1 MKQLILAACTVFL
14 FSAAAANASEGF
26 LADRHAAM
34 GLKCASCHEETPPS
48 KAVPTEKCLSCH
60 GGYDKLKELTKDK
73 TPNPHYTH
81 LLDQPCGECHKGHAQ
96 SVNMCNSCHQFDFK
110 VP

>member
-1 MKQLILAACTVFL
+1 MKQWIF
-14 FSAAAANASEGF
+14 AAAAMLALSASAWSAEGNF
-26 LADRHAAM
+26 LADRHAAKGM
-34 GLKCASCHEETPPS
+34 NCASCHVETPPA

-60 GGYDKLKELTKDK
+60 GDYEKLKELTKDK
-73 TPNPHYTH
+73 QPNPHYTH
-81 LLDQPCGECHKGHAQ
+81 LLDQPCSECHKGHTE